1 MEPDDFNAAAHAF
14 AATAVPGEWTVTE
27 MTDALGTAHT
37 LLTTTWLAPAK
48 PLVPSSSSARSRG
61 PAERR
66 DEVEDGGDEWDVSS
80 DDDARAPLP
89 RPPVA
94 GSGTAAHECRV
105 RLCVSWSP
113 TFRVPTACFTAE
125 DAVDGALRCQRGGV
139 AAVLPVAQR
148 RWRRR
153 GRARHADRARAP
165 LPGHVPDP
173 SLRCAH
179 AHERD
184 AARTEL
190 FSSRFQTGA
199 APRRSNSFRGRL
211 RGLDAACGP
220 SRTVA

>member
-125 DAVDGALRCQRGGV
+125 DAVTARYVVSAEELQRYFPWLNVDGEGVGALVTPTVHELLCRVMYLIHPCDVHTLMSEMLPAQSSSVRDSKLV
-139 AAVLPVAQR
+139 QLHAAQIRFVVGFAASTL
-148 RWRRR
+148 
-153 GRARHADRARAP
+153 RA
-165 LPGHVPDP
+165 
-173 SLRCAH
+173 
-179 AHERD
+179 
-184 AARTEL
+184 
-190 FSSRFQTGA
+190 A
-199 APRRSNSFRGRL
+199 APEL
-211 RGLDAACGP
+211 
-220 SRTVA
+220 